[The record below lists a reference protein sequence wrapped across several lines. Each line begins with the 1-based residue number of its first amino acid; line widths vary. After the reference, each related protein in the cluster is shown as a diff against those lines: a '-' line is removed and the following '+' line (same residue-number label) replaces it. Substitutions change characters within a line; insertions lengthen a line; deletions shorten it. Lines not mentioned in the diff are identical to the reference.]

1 MFSLTQMNKFK
12 NLKERERVKFEGED
26 PWQEALHTL
35 SNEIFSVYL
44 QNELT
49 VTGTWRIWQK
59 NLAGLLPTQQ
69 DGTPFLQALPTSH
82 ERGHRL
88 PHTHKR
94 TSPVLYSAA
103 RISCIANHLCKIN
116 SSSAWWLV
124 ELSNSSFDASEVR
137 FPQPQGHPQISHR
150 NSILSWASVGPA
162 STWGSPADREHK
174 YHLQFSGTRDTGLC
188 IWEWPFSNMSS
199 NAAIC

>member
-116 SSSAWWLV
+116 SWLKCMMVGRTFLFRCKWSEISSAAGPPPDLTS
-124 ELSNSSFDASEVR
+124 ELHPFLGICWPC
-137 FPQPQGHPQISHR
+137 FHLGQPCRQGAQISPPILRNQRHR
-150 NSILSWASVGPA
+150 AVYLGV
-162 STWGSPADREHK
+162 TFQQ
-174 YHLQFSGTRDTGLC
+174 YVL
-188 IWEWPFSNMSS
+188 
-199 NAAIC
+199 